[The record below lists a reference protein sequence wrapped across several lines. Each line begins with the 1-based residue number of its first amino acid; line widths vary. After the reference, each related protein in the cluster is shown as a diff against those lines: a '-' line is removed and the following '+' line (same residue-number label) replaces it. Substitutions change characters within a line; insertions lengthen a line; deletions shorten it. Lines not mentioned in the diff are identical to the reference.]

1 MDRSFTTEGVA
12 FELAQSGMLDFEAG
26 TRYERSAGGCT
37 AATAHRGGGG
47 AADSSSDEDDARAEG
62 RGGIIRGVRDPRRG
76 RGAHSDEDDDLSD

>member
-1 MDRSFTTEGVA
+1 
-12 FELAQSGMLDFEAG
+12 MLDFEDG

-47 AADSSSDEDDARAEG
+47 AADSSSDEDEARAEG
-62 RGGIIRGVRDPRRG
+62 LGIIRGMRDPRRG